1 MAETSDQTFEKDVV
15 QSDIPVLGK
24 KILIVGGVAGGASCA
39 ARMRRLDE
47 SAEIIM
53 FEKGEYIS
61 FANCGL
67 PYYIGDTIKDRE
79 NLIIQT
85 PKKFKDRFNVDVRTN
100 AEVTAIHPEDKT
112 ITVRYGESTTTERY
126 DALVLSPGT
135 SPIRPPLR
143 GIDSPVVF
151 TLRNI
156 PDTDHI
162 RAYVDRKQAR
172 RAVVIGGGFIGLEM
186 AESLRHRGLE
196 VTLVEL
202 LDQVF
207 TPADKEM
214 ASVLHQ
220 HLTMNGVRLILGD
233 GVKEILLTGD
243 TSAEVLLNSGERIPT
258 ELIILSIGVKPD
270 TDFVKKSGIAVS
282 ERGAIIVNEHML
294 TDKPDIYAVGD
305 AVEVVDFI
313 SGKKVQVPLAGPAN
327 RQGRIAADN
336 IAGIDTVYKNTQGTA
351 ICKIFDLTAAVTGL
365 NEKNAKRWNIPY
377 VKSYTHGSSHASYY
391 PGSFPLSIK
400 ILFDP
405 KTGKLLGAQVIGKD
419 GVDKRIDVFATA
431 LRHGLTVDDLS
442 ELELA
447 YAPPFGSAK
456 DPVNI
461 AGFVAQNILEGR
473 MPVFYAEDVA
483 SIDQKTQLILDV
495 RTNLENDQGAIAGSL
510 CIPVDELRTR
520 LAELNKEKEIMV
532 YCQVGLRGYLATR
545 ALMQKGFRAKNLSGG
560 YKTYSN
566 AQTPEKSR

>member
-1 MAETSDQTFEKDVV
+1 M
-15 QSDIPVLGK
+15 GK

-53 FEKGEYIS
+53 FEKGDYIS

-67 PYYIGDTIKDRE
+67 PYYIGDAIKDRE

-85 PKKFKDRFNVDVRTN
+85 PEKFKERFNVDVRTN
-100 AEVTAIHPEDKT
+100 SEVTVINPVDKT
-112 ITVRYGESTTTERY
+112 VTVRTKESTYGERY

-143 GIDSPVVF
+143 GIHSPIVF

-162 RAYVDRKQAR
+162 RAYVDKKLAR
-172 RAVVIGGGFIGLEM
+172 RAAVIGGGFIGLEM
-186 AESLRHRGLE
+186 AENLRHRGLE
-196 VTLVEL
+196 VTLVEM

-220 HLTMNGVRLILGD
+220 HLIMNGVRLVLGN
-233 GVKEILLTGD
+233 GVKEILPTGD
-243 TSAEVLLNSGERIPT
+243 TTAEVLLNSGERIPT
-258 ELIILSIGVKPD
+258 ELVILSIGVKPD
-270 TDFVKKSGIAVS
+270 TEFVKKSGIAVGD
-282 ERGAIIVNEHML
+282 RGTIIVDEHMR

-305 AVEVVDFI
+305 AVEVADFI
-313 SGKKVQVPLAGPAN
+313 TGKKVHVPLAGPAN

-336 IAGIDTVYKNTQGTA
+336 IAGIDSVYKNTQGTA

-365 NEKNAKRWNIPY
+365 NEKSAKRWGIPFL
-377 VKSYTHGSSHASYY
+377 KSYTHGTSHAGYY
-391 PGSFPLSIK
+391 PGAYPLSIK
-400 ILFDP
+400 ILFAP
-405 KTGKLLGAQVIGKD
+405 KSGKLLGAQVIGKD

-431 LRHGLTVDDLS
+431 LRHGLTVYDLA

-447 YAPPFGSAK
+447 YAPPYGSAK
-456 DPVNI
+456 DPVNM
-461 AGFVAQNILEGR
+461 AGFVAQNILEGC

-483 SIDQKTQLILDV
+483 SIDGSRQQFLDV
-495 RTNLENDQGAIAGSL
+495 RTTPEHELGAIDNSL
-510 CIPVDELRTR
+510 CIPVDELRMR
-520 LAELNKEKEIMV
+520 MNELDKEKEIMI
-532 YCQVGLRGYLATR
+532 YCQVGLRGYLAAR
-545 ALMQKGFRAKNLSGG
+545 MLMQRGFRVKNLSGG
-560 YKTYSN
+560 YKTYTN
-566 AQTPEKSR
+566 SRGSV

>member
-1 MAETSDQTFEKDVV
+1 M
-15 QSDIPVLGK
+15 GK
-24 KILIVGGVAGGASCA
+24 KITIVGGVAGGASCA

-67 PYYIGDTIKDRE
+67 PYFIGDTIKDRE

-85 PKKFKDRFNVDVRTN
+85 PQKFKDRFNVDVRTN
-100 AEVTAIHPEDKT
+100 SEVTSIDTAGKT
-112 ITVRYGESTTTERY
+112 VTVRTKESTYKERF
-126 DALVLSPGT
+126 DTLVLSPGT

-143 GIDSPVVF
+143 GIDSPIVF
-151 TLRNI
+151 TLRDI

-162 RAYVDRKQAR
+162 RAYVDKRQAH
-172 RAVVIGGGFIGLEM
+172 RAVIIGGGFIGLEM
-186 AESLRHRGLE
+186 AENLRHRGLD
-196 VTLVEL
+196 VTLVEM

-214 ASVLHQ
+214 ASILHQ
-220 HLTMNGVRLILGD
+220 HLTLNGVRLVFGN
-233 GVKEILLTGD
+233 GVKEIVPTGD
-243 TSAEVLLNSGERIPT
+243 ACAEVVLNSGKRIPT
-258 ELIILSIGVKPD
+258 ELVILSIGVKPD

-282 ERGAIIVNEHML
+282 ERGTILVDEHMR

-305 AVEVVDFI
+305 AVEVTDFV
-313 SGKKVQVPLAGPAN
+313 SGIKVNVPLAGPAN

-336 IAGIDTVYKNTQGTA
+336 IAGINTVYKNTQGTA

-365 NEKNAKRWNIPY
+365 NEKNAKKWGIPY

-391 PGSFPLSIK
+391 PNSFPLSIK
-400 ILFDP
+400 ILFEP

-419 GVDKRIDVFATA
+419 GIDKRIDVFATA
-431 LRHGLTVDDLS
+431 LRHGLTVYDLA

-447 YAPPFGSAK
+447 YAPPYGSAK

-473 MPVFYAEDVA
+473 MPIFYAEDVA
-483 SIDQKTQLILDV
+483 SIDPKKQVLIDV
-495 RTNLENDQGAIAGSL
+495 RTTVENKQGAI
-510 CIPVDELRTR
+510 DR
-520 LAELNKEKEIMV
+520 
-532 YCQVGLRGYLATR
+532 
-545 ALMQKGFRAKNLSGG
+545 
-560 YKTYSN
+560 
-566 AQTPEKSR
+566 KSVV